1 MTGETYVG
9 QFLNDSRWG
18 LGSAYYSD
26 GGPKYIGPWVN
37 GNPEGAN
44 GTLFFQSGQKYIGD
58 FVQGSPEGQGILYGQ
73 DGSIIEEGPFGPDVV
88 KNQDTNEE
96 FTLPK
101 MDVWG
106 IDLTD
111 NKYANL
117 IEKIISFVK
126 TAVKNN
132 QETDSNEEFALPK
145 MEVLGVDLMD
155 NNYANLIEKIISFVK
170 TSWPKLRESISFL
183 GF

>member
-9 QFLNDSRWG
+9 QFVNDTRSG

-37 GNPEGAN
+37 GNPHGSN

-58 FVQGSPEGQGILYGQ
+58 FVQGSPEGQGVLYGK
-73 DGSIIEEGPFGPDVV
+73 DGSILQEGPFGTEDV
-88 KNQDTNEE
+88 NGSEDAQIGFE
-96 FTLPK
+96 LPK
-101 MDVWG
+101 MSAWG
-106 IDLTD
+106 FDLTD

-117 IEKIISFVK
+117 IEIIVSYFQS
-126 TAVKNN
+126 A
-132 QETDSNEEFALPK
+132 
-145 MEVLGVDLMD
+145 
-155 NNYANLIEKIISFVK
+155 
-170 TSWPKLRESISFL
+170 WPKWRENISFL